1 MTGAPQV
8 SGQAIGIDVGGTKT
22 AAARVDVDGT
32 VLAREIV
39 PTPADDMA
47 ATLETMVK
55 TARAVM
61 TSDVLGVGIA
71 AAGLVEAGT
80 GILRF
85 SPNLAWRDVPLATHL
100 ETELGL
106 PIVADNDNT
115 AAVWGEYRFGAGRGH
130 ADILLVGVGTGI
142 GGGIVA
148 GGKLFR
154 GAHGFAAEIGH
165 IVMDPSGPACGCGN
179 RGCWEQLAS
188 GQAVTR
194 AGRQAVLDGADSVLV
209 DRSGGKAE
217 RVTGSMVTQAARA
230 GDMVA
235 ISILTDVGR
244 WLGTGIAGLVNILD
258 PEIVVLAGGVA
269 EAGDLLL
276 QPARAGFRAAVEAVD
291 HRPEVPLVLAKLGSD
306 TGVVGAAALVL
317 ETPG

>member
-1 MTGAPQV
+1 VTGAPR
-8 SGQAIGIDVGGTKT
+8 GPRQAIGIDVGGTKT
-22 AAARVDVDGT
+22 AAARVDVDGS
-32 VLAREIV
+32 VLAREIL
-39 PTPADDMA
+39 PTPADDMG

-61 TSDVLGVGIA
+61 TSDVGAVGVA
-71 AAGLVEAGT
+71 AAGLVESST

-85 SPNLAWRDVPLATHL
+85 APNLAWRDAPLVAHL
-100 ETELGL
+100 EAELGL
-106 PIVADNDNT
+106 PVVADNDNT
-115 AAVWGEYRFGAGRGH
+115 AAAWGEYRFGAGRGY
-130 ADILLVGVGTGI
+130 ADVLLVGVGTGI
-142 GGGIVA
+142 GGGIVS

-154 GAHGFAAEIGH
+154 GAHGFAGEIGH
-165 IVMDPSGPACGCGN
+165 IVMDPSGPLCGCGN
-179 RGCWEQLAS
+179 HGCWEQLAS

-194 AGRQAVLDGADSVLV
+194 AGRKAVLDRAETSLV
-209 DRSGGKAE
+209 ERSGGQAD
-217 RVTGSMVTQAARA
+217 RVTGSMVAEAARA

-235 ISILTDVGR
+235 VSILTDVGR

-276 QPARAGFRAAVEAVD
+276 GPARAGFRAAVEAVD
-291 HRPEVPLVLAKLGSD
+291 HRPEVPVVPAELGGD

>member
-1 MTGAPQV
+1 MNGAPQIL
-8 SGQAIGIDVGGTKT
+8 GQAIGIDVGGTKT
-22 AAARVDVDGT
+22 AAARVDSDGK
-32 VLAREIV
+32 VLARESL
-39 PTPADDMA
+39 PTPAHDMG
-47 ATLETMVK
+47 ATLATMVK

-61 TSDVLGVGIA
+61 TPDVRGVGIA
-71 AAGLVEAGT
+71 AAGMVESRT
-80 GILRF
+80 GVLRF
-85 SPNLAWRDVPLATHL
+85 SPNLAWRDASLVSYL

-106 PIVADNDNT
+106 PVVADNDNT
-115 AAVWGEYRFGAGRGH
+115 AAAWGESRFGAGRGH
-130 ADILLVGVGTGI
+130 ADFLLVGVGTGI
-142 GGGIVA
+142 GGGIVS

-179 RGCWEQLAS
+179 HGCWEQMAS

-194 AGRQAVLDGADSVLV
+194 AGRQAVLDGAETLLV
-209 DRSGGKAE
+209 ERSDGEAD
-217 RVTGSMVTQAARA
+217 RVTGSMVTEAARA
-230 GDMVA
+230 GDGLA
-235 ISILTDVGR
+235 ISILADVGR

-276 QPARAGFRAAVEAVD
+276 EPARAGFRDAVEAVE
-291 HRPEVPLVLAKLGSD
+291 HRPEVPLVLAQLGTD

-317 ETPG
+317 ETPD

>member
-1 MTGAPQV
+1 MIGAPRGL
-8 SGQAIGIDVGGTKT
+8 GQAVGIDVGGTKT
-22 AAARVDVDGT
+22 AAARVDVDGS
-32 VLAREIV
+32 VLAREIL
-39 PTPADDMA
+39 PTPADDMG

-61 TSDVLGVGIA
+61 TPDVRAVGVA
-71 AAGLVEAGT
+71 AAGLVESST

-85 SPNLAWRDVPLATHL
+85 APNLAWRDAPLVAHL
-100 ETELGL
+100 EAELDL
-106 PIVADNDNT
+106 PVVADNDNT
-115 AAVWGEYRFGAGRGH
+115 AAAWGEYRFGAGRGY
-130 ADILLVGVGTGI
+130 ADVLLVGVGTGI
-142 GGGIVA
+142 GGGIVS

-154 GAHGFAAEIGH
+154 GAHGFAGEIGH
-165 IVMDPSGPACGCGN
+165 IVMDPSGPLCGCGN
-179 RGCWEQLAS
+179 HGCWEQLAS

-194 AGRQAVLDGADSVLV
+194 AGRKAVLDRVETSLV
-209 DRSGGKAE
+209 ERSGGQAD
-217 RVTGSMVTQAARA
+217 RVTGSMVTEAARA

-235 ISILTDVGR
+235 VSILADVGR
-244 WLGTGIAGLVNILD
+244 WLGTGIAGLVNTLD

-276 QPARAGFRAAVEAVD
+276 RPARAGFRDAVEAVD
-291 HRPEVPLVLAKLGSD
+291 HRPEVPVVLAELGSD

>member
-1 MTGAPQV
+1 MIGAPRGL
-8 SGQAIGIDVGGTKT
+8 GQAIGIDVGGTKT
-22 AAARVDVDGT
+22 AAARVDVDGS
-32 VLAREIV
+32 VLAREIL
-39 PTPADDMA
+39 PTPADDMG

-61 TSDVLGVGIA
+61 TSDVRAVGVA
-71 AAGLVEAGT
+71 AAGLVESST

-85 SPNLAWRDVPLATHL
+85 APNLAWRDAPLVAHL
-100 ETELGL
+100 EAELGL
-106 PIVADNDNT
+106 PVIADNDNT
-115 AAVWGEYRFGAGRGH
+115 AAAWGEYRFGAGRGY
-130 ADILLVGVGTGI
+130 ADVLLVGVGTGI
-142 GGGIVA
+142 GGGIVS

-154 GAHGFAAEIGH
+154 GAHGFAGEIGH
-165 IVMDPSGPACGCGN
+165 IVMDPSGPLCGCGN
-179 RGCWEQLAS
+179 HGCWEQLAS

-194 AGRQAVLDGADSVLV
+194 AGRKAVLDRAETSLV
-209 DRSGGKAE
+209 ERSGGQAD
-217 RVTGSMVTQAARA
+217 RVTGSMVTEAARA

-235 ISILTDVGR
+235 VSILADVGR

-276 QPARAGFRAAVEAVD
+276 RPARAGFRAAVEAVD
-291 HRPEVPLVLAKLGSD
+291 HRPEVPVVLAELGSD